1 MKLFIVLGNQLFSPR
16 YLNEFKDHII
26 FMAEDYGLCTFEK
39 HHKFKIL
46 LFLSSMRSYRDD
58 LKSKNLCI
66 SKSYSLLVEKKVSLV
81 SSKFY
86 QKLFVF
92 LISFSTILI
101 FPESPKELENICA
114 SYNSRKICNV
124 W

>member
-1 MKLFIVLGNQLFSPR
+1 MMTS
-16 YLNEFKDHII
+16 
-26 FMAEDYGLCTFEK
+26 FEP
-39 HHKFKIL
+39 
-46 LFLSSMRSYRDD
+46 D
-58 LKSKNLCI
+58 LKSKTLFI
-66 SKSYSLLVEKKVSLV
+66 GKSYPFLVEKEISLV
-81 SSKFY
+81 SFKFY

-101 FPESPKELENICA
+101 FPESPKELENICD